1 MIEGN
6 IIESYE
12 NEMDVVINEDNEWLR
27 QLQSGMVQRP
37 KPAVPAK
44 PKPKFVI
51 KSNKQRRGIRNG

>member
-37 KPAVPAK
+37 KPAVP
-44 PKPKFVI
+44 
-51 KSNKQRRGIRNG
+51 SNKQRRGIRNG